1 MRTKHSL
8 KNISI
13 SLFSQVVIVILGLV
27 SRKVFLNSLGVNY
40 LGINGLLTNILS
52 MLALVESGIGISIVY
67 NLYKPLADDDTDKIT
82 ALVQLYRKAYGILAL
97 IVLLIS
103 TILYPF
109 LGYFIKNGDQISNI
123 TIVYFIF
130 VVKTMVSYLN
140 AHKWSLI
147 NADQRGYILAKMN
160 LLFQVSS
167 TIAKIIILTV
177 TKNYILYLTTELLIF
192 LLQNIINGFIV
203 NKRYP
208 YIKTKTKFLLNQST
222 IDNIKTN
229 VKAMFLH
236 NIGGYLV
243 FGTDNI
249 LISTFVGLAS
259 VGIYSNYTMIID
271 QLVAFIRPILG
282 GIGASVGNL
291 VATENSEKKYFIFK
305 TAYLVNFWVYSLCI
319 VFLYNLLEPFINWW
333 LGGEY
338 LLDDLTYTF
347 ILVNLYLTGMRTAI
361 STFKNKAGLFVQDR
375 YASLFEGFINMISS
389 LVLVKTLGLS
399 GIFIGTT
406 ISTISTVFWTQP
418 YIVYKNV
425 FQKSVWSYYKRYG
438 FYVMLTLLTC
448 FISTG
453 LCNLLVVGNSLVS
466 LIEKGIICVVV
477 PNLFYIAVFHKS
489 EEFQY
494 IRNVLSL
501 RLPGLK
507 LKLTSA
513 K

>member
-1 MRTKHSL
+1 MRTKHSM

-13 SLFSQVVIVILGLV
+13 SLFSQVVIVILGLI

-103 TILYPF
+103 VILYPF
-109 LGYFIKNGDQISNI
+109 LGYFIKNGGQISNI

-147 NADQRGYILAKMN
+147 NADQRGYVLAKMN

-167 TIAKIIILTV
+167 TIAKIIILTA
-177 TKNYILYLTTELLIF
+177 TKNYILYLTAELLIF
-192 LLQNIINGFIV
+192 LLQNIINGSIV

-208 YIKTKTKFLLNQST
+208 YIKTKTKFLLDQTTMN
-222 IDNIKTN
+222 NIKTN

-259 VGIYSNYTMIID
+259 VGLYSNYTMIID
-271 QLVAFIRPILG
+271 QLVALISPILS

-291 VATENSEKKYFIFK
+291 VATENNEKNYFIFK
-305 TAYLVNFWVYSLCI
+305 TVYLVNFWVYSLCV
-319 VFLYNLLEPFINWW
+319 VFLYNLLEPFITWW
-333 LGGEY
+333 LGGNY
-338 LLDDLTYTF
+338 LLDNLTYTF
-347 ILVNLYLTGMRTAI
+347 ILVNMYLTGMRTAI
-361 STFKNKAGLFVQDR
+361 STFKSKAGLFVQDR
-375 YASLFEGFINMISS
+375 YAPLFEGFINLISS

-406 ISTISTVFWTQP
+406 ISTITTVFWTQP
-418 YIVYKNV
+418 YIVYKNI
-425 FQKSVWSYYKRYG
+425 FQKSVWSYYTRYG
-438 FYVMLTLLTC
+438 FYLTLTLLTC
-448 FISTG
+448 FISARIS
-453 LCNLLVVGNSLVS
+453 NLLVEGNSLVS
-466 LIEKGIICVVV
+466 LIEKGIICVIV
-477 PNLFYIAVFHKS
+477 PNLFYVAVFYKS

-494 IRNVLSL
+494 IKNVLSL

-507 LKLTSA
+507 LRLTSA